1 MMFRDD
7 AMIQSRMEIGEGKAE
22 KKRRIGGDRA
32 AVGWG
37 EEPVDEEEKPCSR
50 VEAPRPIESEDGGE
64 GASHPDFSGSGFGR
78 TLTVV
83 VVAVRVVR
91 GRRSAFAPLPLLC
104 PRRLSLSLSLLDPRG
119 SKVPSPG
126 PRERMVHGASGSP
139 HPFTLRARPFQRFR
153 VNPTHAPY
161 PPPPPFIP
169 T

>member
-104 PRRLSLSLSLLDPRG
+104 PRRLSLSLSSR
-119 SKVPSPG
+119 SSRIQSPFAWATRAHG
-126 PRERMVHGASGSP
+126 PRR
-139 HPFTLRARPFQRFR
+139 LRK
-153 VNPTHAPY
+153 
-161 PPPPPFIP
+161 PPPFHP
-169 T
+169 SRPPLSTLPR

>member
-104 PRRLSLSLSLLDPRG
+104 PRRLSLSLSSR
-119 SKVPSPG
+119 SSRIQSPF
-126 PRERMVHGASGSP
+126 A
-139 HPFTLRARPFQRFR
+139 
-153 VNPTHAPY
+153 
-161 PPPPPFIP
+161 
-169 T
+169 